1 MKCQNQ
7 SIGALRILQDMPRD
21 DEKNAW
27 GAFHRECGSAMYD
40 QMARDEER
48 RDFALYCDARQTFV
62 RQPSTLREG
71 LGLSAGSIAQA
82 YLQGALSNF
91 RDAEDDFAS
100 LASTASAAS
109 TVSFSMPAVNDWRGA
124 RVGTNTEVVGSAA
137 SMAAGPTFSW
147 EREQGIEPGPFERGS
162 QGSRAG
168 LQRSHPYRK
177 VHKACAPDK
186 SKDLGDEN
194 LCDDSELTMGPGKP
208 TNIRRSVK

>member
-1 MKCQNQ
+1 M
-7 SIGALRILQDMPRD
+7 
-21 DEKNAW
+21 
-27 GAFHRECGSAMYD
+27 
-40 QMARDEER
+40 EER

-109 TVSFSMPAVNDWRGA
+109 TVSFREEMLFIGIQMEDQVWSPGFSMPAVNDWRGA

-208 TNIRRSVK
+208 TNIRRSVKWIARLVSACFRDLWLILWSE